1 MIQVKL
7 PVFQNISCL
16 FSILSIIIL
25 CSGCGQK
32 ELADTIVY
40 ASEIQTV
47 DSTMTAV
54 TAIAIKGGK
63 ILKTGTKDEIMA
75 LEGPQ
80 TKILDFPDAYAMP
93 GFIEGHGH
101 FSGLGSSL
109 TNLNFMKSQ
118 SWQEIVSMVE
128 EKVKTSKPGEWI
140 YGGGWHQEKW
150 VESPED
156 AVGFYPTH
164 QSLSEISPDN
174 PVLLRHASGHSLFA
188 NQSAMQ
194 VAGISKEM
202 PDPKG
207 GHIVRDSEGQAIGV
221 FEERGMNAIWEAFGK
236 YMDELSQEEL
246 DKQWH
251 KNIEIATQEC
261 IEKGVTSFQDAGSS
275 MKDLKR
281 YHALAEAGNLGIR
294 LWAMIRHSSDDMTGK
309 LQEYKEVDTGNGF
322 FTCNAIKSEVDGAL
336 GAYGAWLLAPY
347 NDKAGFVGQ
356 NTTDIDEVERI
367 AKLAKENDMQLCV
380 HAIGDKANNVVLD
393 IIEENTDPNEDH
405 RWRIEHAQH
414 LDPADI
420 PRFKSSGAIASM
432 QGVHC
437 TSDAPFVTARLG
449 QMRAKMGAYVWK
461 SLIEAGAVV
470 VNGTDAPVEDVDPI
484 KSFYASVTRKREDNG
499 MAFFTEQKMTREEA
513 IRSYTINGA
522 YAAFEEDKKG
532 SLETGKYAD
541 LVILDKN
548 LMNCTDEEILDTKVL
563 LTMIDGKVVYTRS
576 E

>member
-1 MIQVKL
+1 MKSNKAKTNSS
-7 PVFQNISCL
+7 FFRF
-16 FSILSIIIL
+16 FSILSISIFMFGCSQNEVADMIIYA
-25 CSGCGQK
+25 
-32 ELADTIVY
+32 ADV
-40 ASEIQTV
+40 QTV
-47 DSTMTAV
+47 DSTMTSVEAV
-54 TAIAIKGGK
+54 AVLDGK
-63 ILKTGTKDEIMA
+63 ILKAGSQEDISNFV
-75 LEGPQ
+75 GPN
-80 TKILDFPDAYAMP
+80 TTILDFPDAFVMP

-109 TNLNFMKSQ
+109 SNLNFLKSK
-118 SWQEIVSMVE
+118 SWQDIVSQVE
-128 EKVKTSKPGEWI
+128 EKVKETEPGEWI
-140 YGGGWHQEKW
+140 YGRGWHQEKW
-150 VESPED
+150 VKSPED

-174 PVLLRHASGHSLFA
+174 PVLLVHASGHSLFA

-194 VAGISKEM
+194 LAGVGKEM

-207 GHIVRDSEGQAIGV
+207 GHIVRDSEGLAIGV
-221 FEERGMNAIWEAFGK
+221 FEERGMNTIWEAFGK

-251 KNIEIATQEC
+251 TNIEIAAQEC
-261 IEKGVTSFQDAGSS
+261 MEKGVTSFQDAGSS
-275 MKDLKR
+275 MQDLKR
-281 YHALAEAGNLGIR
+281 YRALANAGNLGIR
-294 LWAMIRHSSDDMTGK
+294 LWAMIRHSADDMTGK
-309 LQEYKEVDTGNGF
+309 LQEYKEVGTGNGF

-347 NDKAGFVGQ
+347 DDKAGFVGQ
-356 NTTDIDEVERI
+356 NTTDIEEVERI
-367 AKLAKENDMQLCV
+367 AKLAKENNMQLCV

-393 IIEENTDPNEDH
+393 IIEDNTDPTEDH

-499 MAFFTEQKMTREEA
+499 MAFFTEQKMSREEA

-548 LMNCTDEEILDTKVL
+548 LMNCSDEEILDTKVL
-563 LTMIDGKVVYTRS
+563 LTMIDGKVVYSRS